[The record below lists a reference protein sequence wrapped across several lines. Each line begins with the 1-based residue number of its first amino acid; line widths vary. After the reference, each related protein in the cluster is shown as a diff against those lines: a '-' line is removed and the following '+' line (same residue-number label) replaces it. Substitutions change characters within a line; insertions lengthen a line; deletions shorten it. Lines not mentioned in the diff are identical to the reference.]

1 MTNRSFPGH
10 DYSVNE
16 PSNRVNAYNF
26 PTKVRPEPQGQKQ
39 IKSNARESVVPNRHM
54 ENSSE
59 ELTKIVLKDSSVRP
73 QKRSKRISKQKYT
86 KKPEANH
93 QPMVVNSENSSLSL
107 HPAANSRKCKAVQ
120 AEINNMNVS
129 DGLNRFNGT
138 NSLHVREEINI
149 FEKQISSKFS
159 DAENHNEDD
168 ILKFD
173 EELKTPNGPTID
185 NYANVVP
192 TKSDVQCSAAENFS
206 RHNQMK
212 SEQKV
217 EKEYN
222 EKLEKCTEKLESRQS
237 IKPDTVVVLSSISTE
252 FGQAEMNIRSAPCN
266 ANYENDTRDLLVHE
280 QAHIHLGDKLSNA
293 EECNSKQDIEEDI
306 LRHKNSSHETQ

>member
-1 MTNRSFPGH
+1 
-10 DYSVNE
+10 
-16 PSNRVNAYNF
+16 
-26 PTKVRPEPQGQKQ
+26 
-39 IKSNARESVVPNRHM
+39 
-54 ENSSE
+54 
-59 ELTKIVLKDSSVRP
+59 
-73 QKRSKRISKQKYT
+73 
-86 KKPEANH
+86 
-93 QPMVVNSENSSLSL
+93 MVVNSENSSLSL
-107 HPAANSRKCKAVQ
+107 HPAANSCKCKAVQ
-120 AEINNMNVS
+120 AEINNMNAS

-138 NSLHVREEINI
+138 NSLHIREEIDI

-173 EELKTPNGPTID
+173 EELKTPNGPTIE

-206 RHNQMK
+206 RHYQMK

-237 IKPDTVVVLSSISTE
+237 IKPDTV
-252 FGQAEMNIRSAPCN
+252 
-266 ANYENDTRDLLVHE
+266 
-280 QAHIHLGDKLSNA
+280 
-293 EECNSKQDIEEDI
+293 
-306 LRHKNSSHETQ
+306 